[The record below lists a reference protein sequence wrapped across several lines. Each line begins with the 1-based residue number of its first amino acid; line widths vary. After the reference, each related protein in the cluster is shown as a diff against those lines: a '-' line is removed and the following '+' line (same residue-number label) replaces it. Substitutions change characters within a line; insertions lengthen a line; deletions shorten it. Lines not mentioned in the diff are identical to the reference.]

1 MHARRFVALFASAG
15 FGVGCLFAAGCADE
29 TKTTGTQLQLTEDDK
44 AVINAMKDANKGRR
58 TAAKQDNQE
67 KAKEQK
73 KGG

>member
-15 FGVGCLFAAGCADE
+15 LGVGCLFVAGCADE
-29 TKTTGTQLQLTEDDK
+29 TKTTGTQLQLTKEDK
-44 AVINAMKDANKGRR
+44 AIINGMRDAMKGRR
-58 TAAKQDNQE
+58 TEAKQDNQG